1 MLLNRER
8 AVELMERFAIDALVG
23 ATREN
28 VIYTSDFAP
37 WGQAVHKYFQRPCFT
52 IVPRRSEQKPALL
65 IYPGEAAYL
74 AAQNPWIDEIYTY
87 GPERS
92 MRYTAENP
100 PTPEE
105 ERFVSVFS
113 AGKCKGREPAEALA
127 RALRD
132 KGLASSAIALDHEGM
147 TPEFKNQLRAALPDA
162 KFHDA
167 SDLFRLIRMI
177 KSDDEIARLRLA
189 CERNERAVSAMYR
202 AAAIGVSEFE
212 LSGEF
217 YKEIGAGGGVVGWQ
231 HLGSG
236 RRSEG
241 IFPASARK
249 LERGDLLR
257 TDVGVYF
264 NAYHSD
270 VCATGVV
277 GEPTTKQKQLFDAG
291 MQGIQACLER
301 VKPGA
306 LPSEVLDGL
315 NRGIKAGGVHQH
327 KDFVGHTIGIEARE
341 FPFEFAAPKKLS
353 SPFLPESTDVPLQ
366 EKMMINVEVAL
377 IEMGFGGIQIEHTL
391 LVKKD
396 GFEFITAEKREL
408 IAI

>member
-1 MLLNRER
+1 
-8 AVELMERFAIDALVG
+8 
-23 ATREN
+23 
-28 VIYTSDFAP
+28 
-37 WGQAVHKYFQRPCFT
+37 
-52 IVPRRSEQKPALL
+52 
-65 IYPGEAAYL
+65 
-74 AAQNPWIDEIYTY
+74 
-87 GPERS
+87 
-92 MRYTAENP
+92 
-100 PTPEE
+100 
-105 ERFVSVFS
+105 
-113 AGKCKGREPAEALA
+113 
-127 RALRD
+127 
-132 KGLASSAIALDHEGM
+132 M
-147 TPEFKNQLRAALPDA
+147 TPEFKNQLCAALPDA

-189 CERNERAVSAMYR
+189 CERNESAVSAMYR
-202 AAAIGVSEFE
+202 AAAAGVSELE

-217 YKEIGAGGGVVGWQ
+217 DKQIGAGGGVVGWQ

-249 LERGDLLR
+249 LAPGDLLR

-277 GEPTTKQKQLFDAG
+277 GEPTAKQKQLFDAG
-291 MQGIQACLER
+291 MKGIEACLER

-327 KDFVGHTIGIEARE
+327 KDFVGHTSASRRAS
-341 FPFEFAAPKKLS
+341 FRSS
-353 SPFLPESTDVPLQ
+353 SPRRKNYRGRFFPKAPTCRC
-366 EKMMINVEVAL
+366 
-377 IEMGFGGIQIEHTL
+377 
-391 LVKKD
+391 KK
-396 GFEFITAEKREL
+396 R
-408 IAI
+408 